1 MGNHRRQ
8 PADNDFAIRGGY
20 RKEYLIESY
29 DEAENE
35 ARDMIYT
42 PGNRAEH
49 QKGKHDDRVFARA
62 IAWQMRM
69 RPRPRVTLI

>member
-1 MGNHRRQ
+1 MGNHRRNRPTMISQ
-8 PADNDFAIRGGY
+8 LEEAY

-42 PGNRAEH
+42 PSNRAEH